1 VRVLVLIFVIALTV
15 ILFIYRE
22 QIQELANYGY
32 WGIFL
37 ISIAANATIILPLP
51 GVLITSAMAAV
62 FDPFWVAIAAG
73 SGATLGELSGY
84 LAGFSGQMVVE
95 RTEWNDR
102 LVGWMRKYGDITVL
116 VLALIP
122 NPAFDMAGI
131 TAGALRLPIY
141 RFLFFAWIGKI
152 LKMMLFAYGASSL
165 IQTIF

>member
-1 VRVLVLIFVIALTV
+1 
-15 ILFIYRE
+15 
-22 QIQELANYGY
+22 
-32 WGIFL
+32 
-37 ISIAANATIILPLP
+37 
-51 GVLITSAMAAV
+51 
-62 FDPFWVAIAAG
+62 
-73 SGATLGELSGY
+73 
-84 LAGFSGQMVVE
+84 
-95 RTEWNDR
+95 
-102 LVGWMRKYGDITVL
+102 MRKYGDITVL